1 MNPYERETNLT
12 AKSELTSWRCNNHS
26 RSPGILDVAQGGP
39 AQGGPAQEPA
49 GGGGRSPFQ
58 KLAAVSQAASF
69 TGNSSHSLE
78 PR

>member
-26 RSPGILDVAQGGP
+26 RSPGILDV